1 LSLVCQISPS
11 HSPEMAT
18 VTQNIHEMGDF
29 RAMPASAWTGIYAH
43 FAPAGSSQ
51 MEASADITES
61 PAAASEDVFGTPMG
75 KNLEESPFHV
85 PDDAAGTP
93 EGPNLTPGKP
103 LAFLR
108 DATPSPDAAFR
119 AAKAKCR
126 DALRAALGSSP
137 SPDTVPLIIATDDD
151 VDVQTLE
158 AVSPMFAGD
167 VPEENSSP
175 TGAASPTP
183 KSPTSAWKRMS
194 AALPNTPKT
203 PVIAAIPEQVSAQA
217 QKVKEQVS
225 ALPETVSAQAQKAKE
240 QVSDTVSKAAQGAR
254 KVPGQVSDTAQRSME
269 FVKEQ
274 TQSAL
279 KVPAH
284 MTETAKK
291 LPAATTST
299 VTQVSESAK
308 KSFGNSA
315 QISEAAK
322 KNFGQLA
329 DEIKVKAGTAQ
340 EKAQTVSAAVKASV
354 SQTTQKGIDM
364 AKNIRPQ
371 AQGKVGGA

>member
-1 LSLVCQISPS
+1 
-11 HSPEMAT
+11 MAT

-43 FAPAGSSQ
+43 FAPAGSCQ

-61 PAAASEDVFGTPMG
+61 PAAASEDMFGTPME

-85 PDDAAGTP
+85 PDDAVGTP

-137 SPDTVPLIIATDDD
+137 EKVPLILATDDD
-151 VDVQTLE
+151 DTDMQTLE

-183 KSPTSAWKRMS
+183 KSPTSAWSRIS

-240 QVSDTVSKAAQGAR
+240 QVSDTVNKAAQGAR
-254 KVPGQVSDTAQRSME
+254 KVPGQVSETAQRSME

-279 KVPAH
+279 KVPTH
-284 MTETAKK
+284 MSETAKR

-315 QISEAAK
+315 QITEAAK

-329 DEIKVKAGTAQ
+329 EEIKVKAGTAQ
-340 EKAQTVSAAVKASV
+340 EKAQTVSAAMKASV

>member
-1 LSLVCQISPS
+1 
-11 HSPEMAT
+11 MAT

-43 FAPAGSSQ
+43 FAPAGTCQ
-51 MEASADITES
+51 MEASADIAES
-61 PAAASEDVFGTPMG
+61 PASASDVFGTPMG

-85 PDDAAGTP
+85 PDDAVGTP

-137 SPDTVPLIIATDDD
+137 EKVPLIIATDDD
-151 VDVQTLE
+151 TDMQTLE

-175 TGAASPTP
+175 TGATSPTP
-183 KSPTSAWKRMS
+183 KSPTSAWSRIS

-217 QKVKEQVS
+217 QKVKEQVT

-240 QVSDTVSKAAQGAR
+240 QVSDTVNKAAQGAR
-254 KVPGQVSDTAQRSME
+254 KVPGQVSETAQRSID

-284 MTETAKK
+284 MSETAKR

-299 VTQVSESAK
+299 VTHVSESAK
-308 KSFGNSA
+308 KSFGNPA